1 VYDPEKILRRTREK
15 ASNPFYYLDRSL
27 SLPKDDAQS
36 IDDLEFDEL
45 FEQTLFRSK
54 SETSLD
60 ETVFDPKKFQA
71 LISNNIPQNMNP
83 PRAMATRFTP
93 LILPAQLHD
102 LPQNYSQRIRL
113 YDVEGNVSAQRH
125 LDWFNDFVN
134 LEEVDYAD
142 AKMRLFAQSLSGYVR
157 KWFKSLPPMS
167 IRDFT
172 AFETSFL
179 NKWGDKKNPLQL
191 LTQYNNMRKAPEET
205 VHEFSAHFLKVYNSI
220 PAEFKPPPGVAQLQY
235 TDSFDSDFSLLLRE
249 RRSTSLDA
257 IMSNVVEV
265 EVNMMAS
272 GKIKL
277 RFNRGDKRP
286 QGDAQPSTSWSS
298 DDKFNMMMKT
308 MEKLMERM
316 SMGNRPASREQN
328 DPQPRNQNLRR
339 GQVPQ
344 IRQREQKE

>member
-1 VYDPEKILRRTREK
+1 MMCK
-15 ASNPFYYLDRSL
+15 
-27 SLPKDDAQS
+27 S

-71 LISNNIPQNMNP
+71 LISNNIPQNLNP
-83 PRAMATRFTP
+83 PRAMAARFTP

-113 YDVEGNVSAQRH
+113 YDVEGSVSAQRH
-125 LDWFNDFVN
+125 LDWFNDFVD

-142 AKMRLFAQSLSGYVR
+142 AKMRLFVQSLSGDVR

-191 LTQYNNMRKAPEET
+191 LTQYNNMKKAPEET
-205 VHEFSAHFLKVYNSI
+205 VQEFSARFLKVYNSI
-220 PAEFKPPPGVAQLQY
+220 PAEVKPPPGAAQLWY
-235 TDSFDSDFSLLLRE
+235 VDSFDSDFSLLLRE
-249 RRSTSLDA
+249 RRST
-257 IMSNVVEV
+257 
-265 EVNMMAS
+265 
-272 GKIKL
+272 K
-277 RFNRGDKRP
+277 
-286 QGDAQPSTSWSS
+286 
-298 DDKFNMMMKT
+298 
-308 MEKLMERM
+308 
-316 SMGNRPASREQN
+316 SRCYNE
-328 DPQPRNQNLRR
+328 
-339 GQVPQ
+339 
-344 IRQREQKE
+344 